1 MSLFVVTGLLFGVV
15 RPWST
20 IVKNPLR
27 RYMGGEG
34 NDENRAGMPF
44 SLARSEIGLSTS
56 IGRTNT
62 VSIF

>member
-1 MSLFVVTGLLFGVV
+1 MVYNCEESLKK
-15 RPWST
+15 
-20 IVKNPLR
+20 I
-27 RYMGGEG
+27 YGGEG